1 MATVQELIRTEA
13 DGSISFGDYTLNTKE
28 KVEDFESNG
37 DLYKVKT
44 YHEMTKLERNG
55 MFVYESEPGTAVEHL
70 ALDDTSVEFTVSGNQ
85 DAQITVQM
93 EEDAEYDVFVDD
105 YGVGS
110 MKTNRGGKLSFS
122 VELSEG
128 IPAQVRILRR

>member
-1 MATVQELIRTEA
+1 MSTVRELIREEA

-28 KVEDFESNG
+28 KAEDFESGG

-44 YHEMTKLERNG
+44 YCEMTKLERNG

-70 ALDDTSVEFTVSGNQ
+70 AVDDTRIEFTVSGDR

-105 YGVGS
+105 YGVGN
-110 MKTNRGGKLSFS
+110 MRTNRGGKLSFS

>member
-1 MATVQELIRTEA
+1 MAAQELIRTEA
-13 DGSISFGDYTLNTKE
+13 DGSISFGEYKLDTKA
-28 KVEDFESNG
+28 KVEDFESSG

-44 YHEMTKLERNG
+44 YYEITKLERNG

-70 ALDDTSVEFTVSGNQ
+70 AVDDTRIEFTVSGDR

-105 YGVGS
+105 YGVGN
-110 MKTNRGGKLSFS
+110 MRTKLSFS